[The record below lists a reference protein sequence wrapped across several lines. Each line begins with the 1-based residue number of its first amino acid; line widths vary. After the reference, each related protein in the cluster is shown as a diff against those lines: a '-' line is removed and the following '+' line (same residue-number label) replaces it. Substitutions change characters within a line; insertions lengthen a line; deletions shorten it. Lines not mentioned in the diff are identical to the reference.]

1 MYVESKPHGTEIY
14 GFGNNNNNN
23 NNNNNKIIKSGVS
36 NELLVL
42 VWVSKNWTRT
52 GI

>member
-14 GFGNNNNNN
+14 GFGNN